1 METNTINRSTTNIT
15 QHSYK
20 IFGASPFG
28 DISFIIKHTHLL
40 GSIMMDCGN
49 ISYYNNNQVNNVT
62 HLCISHT
69 HMDHFYGFDRI
80 IRSMLISSKKLVIF
94 GPKGII
100 DNVFYRTQSYTWN
113 LVDSYSFELEI
124 HELNN
129 TGVHKSALL
138 PANKQ
143 FQPQP
148 IECNC
153 ILKNNNKT
161 AFTLNNG
168 FTLTYEIFDH
178 GIPSVGYRIE
188 SPRRVNI
195 SETKMMEL
203 GLKGGKWVRQLK
215 EAYLDNNPETDITPD
230 YVNDAGGSGSA
241 VSAGD
246 AGDTG
251 GASVPAKSLFHM
263 LQESPSESVTFA
275 TDLAPTQENIHK
287 ATLLAQN
294 SSILI
299 MEGVFMEEDKEQA
312 HIKKHLTI
320 NIAKKIFLD
329 SSASQL
335 YLFHHSPRYEV
346 FKRKL
351 NYCICKGIE
360 DRILTLSRRE
370 ED

>member
-1 METNTINRSTTNIT
+1 METNTTNGTNNNMT

-49 ISYYNNNQVNNVT
+49 ISYYNNNQINNVT

-80 IRSMLISSKKLVIF
+80 IRSMLISSKKLIIF
-94 GPKGII
+94 GPQGII

-113 LVDSYSFELEI
+113 LVDSYTFEIEI
-124 HELNN
+124 HELSN
-129 TGVHKSALL
+129 TGVQKSALL

-148 IECNC
+148 IQCNC
-153 ILKNNNKT
+153 VLKNTNNKT
-161 AFTLNNG
+161 VFTLNNG

-178 GIPSVGYRIE
+178 GIPSIGYRVE

-195 SETKMMEL
+195 SETKMMER
-203 GLKGGKWVRQLK
+203 GLRGGKWVRQLK
-215 EAYLDNNPETDITPD
+215 EAYLDNNPEVDIAPD
-230 YVNDAGGSGSA
+230 YIS
-241 VSAGD
+241 
-246 AGDTG
+246 DTDNSDNTG
-251 GASVPAKSLFHM
+251 NTGKHDENSMPAKNLFHM
-263 LQESPSESVTFA
+263 LEETPSESVTFA

-287 ATLLAQN
+287 ATLFAKN
-294 SSILI
+294 SNILV

-320 NIAKKIFLD
+320 NIAKEIFLN

-335 YLFHHSPRYEV
+335 YLFHHSPRYEA

-351 NYCICKGIE
+351 NYYICKGIE